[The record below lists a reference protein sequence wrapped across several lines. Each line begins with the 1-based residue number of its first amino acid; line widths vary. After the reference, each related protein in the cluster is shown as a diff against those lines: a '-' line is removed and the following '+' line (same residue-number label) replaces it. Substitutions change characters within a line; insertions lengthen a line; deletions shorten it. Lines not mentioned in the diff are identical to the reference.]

1 MKVRAGVRAGAAVGI
16 AAMIMAVVAACAP
29 VTSLKPYDP
38 SDGVSTTVG
47 EVKVL
52 NALVITK
59 AGATGNLLFSAYNN
73 SSELVQL
80 NVQYDVKGVKHTRT
94 ATLLPDTTSDFGY
107 GSAGQFL
114 MPGLDTRAGALVK
127 IYFQY
132 GSQPGQ
138 QIDVPVLDGQ
148 LAPYSTLLP
157 TPTPTATPTANAT
170 LSPSATPTPTPTAT
184 GN

>member
-29 VTSLKPYDP
+29 ITSLKPYDP

-47 EVKVL
+47 DVKVL

-80 NVQYDVKGVKHTRT
+80 NVQYDVKGVKHNRT

-114 MPGLDTRAGALVK
+114 MPGLDTRAGSLVK

-132 GSQPGQ
+132 GSQAGQ

-157 TPTPTATPTANAT
+157 TPTPTPTPTGSTT
-170 LSPSATPTPTPTAT
+170 LPPLATPTPTAT